1 MVTSD
6 ILIIGAGASGLMA
19 ARELVKTDRK
29 VTILEARDRCGGRIH
44 TLNHK
49 LFLKTAELGAE
60 FIHGDLQLTLKL
72 LDEAGIARQPAGG
85 EMWHSH
91 DGKLDNEGPFA
102 GGWDALM
109 EKLAA
114 LTTDM
119 TINQFLEKEFSDK
132 KYEPLKKSVR
142 RFAAGYDNAD
152 PDKASAFALRD
163 EWMDDDHNQYRVKGG
178 YGQMIAFLEDEVK
191 KAGGKVLLNSIAKR
205 IEWKKDRV
213 KVITNEG
220 ASYESEKVIVA
231 LPLGVLQADQAE
243 KAAISFDPPIP
254 EYIDALDGIGF
265 GAVIKI
271 LLEFDAPF
279 WEDKQTEALAGS
291 SLKNMGFVL
300 SDEEIPAWWT
310 QVPIHSPV
318 LTGWFGGPAAEEK
331 KGLTEEE
338 ILQLSVVSLSS
349 IFRRSINELK
359 DRIVSFH
366 ITNWTAEP
374 FALGSYAYDMVGSSD
389 ARKVLGEPIEN
400 TVFFAG
406 EYLYEGPAMGTVEAA
421 LAAAKFAVEKILSE

>member
-1 MVTSD
+1 MNEIN
-6 ILIIGAGASGLMA
+6 ILILGAGAAGLMA
-19 ARELVKTDRK
+19 ARELAQAGKK
-29 VTILEARDRCGGRIH
+29 VTVLEARDRCGGRIH
-44 TLNHK
+44 TLNNG
-49 LFLKTAELGAE
+49 LFFKNAELGAE
-60 FIHGDLQLTLKL
+60 FIHGDLQLTLNL
-72 LDEAGIARQPAGG
+72 LDEAGIARQAAGG

-102 GGWDALM
+102 EGWDALM

-114 LTTDM
+114 LTIDT
-119 TINQFLEKEFSDK
+119 TINQFLEKEFFDE

-178 YGQMIAFLEDEVK
+178 YRQMIAFLEDEVK
-191 KAGGKVLLNSIAKR
+191 KAGGQALLNSIAKR
-205 IEWKKDRV
+205 IEWKENCV
-213 KVITNEG
+213 KVVTDDG
-220 ASYESEKVIVA
+220 ASYEAEKVIVA

-243 KAAISFDPPIP
+243 KAAISFSPPIP
-254 EYIDALDGIGF
+254 EYVDALGDIGF

-279 WEDKQTEALAGS
+279 WEDKQTAALAGI

-331 KGLTEEE
+331 KGLTDEE
-338 ILQLSVVSLSS
+338 ILQLSIVSLSN
-349 IFRRSINELK
+349 IFRRSIDELK
-359 DRIVSFH
+359 DRLLSFH
-366 ITNWTAEP
+366 TTNWTAEP
-374 FALGSYAYDMVGSSD
+374 FSLGSYAYDMVGSTD
-389 ARKVLGEPIEN
+389 ARKVLCEPIEN
-400 TVFFAG
+400 TLFFAG
-406 EYLYEGPAMGTVEAA
+406 EYLYGGPAMGTVEAA
-421 LAAAKFAVEKILSE
+421 LISGKEVAARILG